1 MDIKIKKTDSGF
13 KMIADEDGVYDLSE
27 LKQFIESLSVEESK
41 EKKKLCRKGS
51 PYHDSQGRFSTKKG
65 AKSWSVR
72 VGGKNCKHGQRKQNP
87 SRWTRV
93 PCGRADA
100 SDPDKKAAHK
110 CKDGSANEAVEP
122 TNCKIT
128 GRDSKFK
135 QATDSKPA
143 RIEIDKSFDCGIKHI
158 SPDEETQKKIDKI
171 KSSDTEN
178 SGDKVAVSKQMFDR
192 FLQFIDKSDPKQE
205 IEEVDKEG
213 NLNRNEKINSRFPG
227 WSEMISLSKGIH

>member
-13 KMIADEDGVYDLSE
+13 RMIADEDGIYDLSE
-27 LKQFIESLSVEESK
+27 LKEFIEGLSVEESK
-41 EKKKLCRKGS
+41 GKKKLCRKGS
-51 PYHDSQGRFSTKKG
+51 PYHNSQGRFSTKKN

-100 SDPDKKAAHK
+100 SDPNKKAANK

-128 GRDSKFK
+128 GKDSKYK

-143 RIEIDKSFDCGIKHI
+143 RIEVDKSFDCGVKHI
-158 SPDEETQKKIDKI
+158 SADQETQKKIDKI
-171 KSSDTEN
+171 KSFDTED
-178 SGDKVAVSKQMFDR
+178 SGDKVAISKQMFDR
-192 FLQFIDKSDPKQE
+192 FLQFIDKSDPKEE
-205 IEEVDKEG
+205 IEEVDQHG
-213 NLNRNEKINSRFPG
+213 NLNRNEKADLSFPG
-227 WSEMISLSKGIH
+227 WSEFLSLSKGIY